1 ENPTQGL
8 HRRWNFC
15 ACVPRRAKADVWDGS
30 VSKGE
35 DIFSKEKQ
43 TFFWLLDAD
52 SRIGGISLM
61 PIRRVG
67 HVVLKVRDLDKAR
80 RFYCDFLGMT
90 IGNASER
97 GMFLRFND
105 YHHDLAIFKTGD
117 DADPP
122 RDNQVGLVHV
132 ALVTDGVQTVREF
145 YDRAKAM
152 GVEVTGW
159 TNHA

>member
-1 ENPTQGL
+1 
-8 HRRWNFC
+8 
-15 ACVPRRAKADVWDGS
+15 
-30 VSKGE
+30 
-35 DIFSKEKQ
+35 
-43 TFFWLLDAD
+43 
-52 SRIGGISLM
+52 M

-90 IGNASER
+90 IGNASDR

-105 YHHDLAIFKTGD
+105 YHHDIAIFKTGD
-117 DADPP
+117 DADAPK
-122 RDNQVGLVHV
+122 DNQVGLVHV

-159 TNHA
+159 TNHAVTNSLYVKDPEGNTIEIYADVPIEEYDWPEHGMGFISRPFDIEAVPPAAAARS